1 MSSIFHSEPTR
12 RTRDRS
18 VKLTWELGPTTSF
31 HGEPCTAVAQL
42 FVFHDRDRKEFV
54 ANVQRIDISP
64 IGSEMFTIGKNTDA
78 RLARTP
84 CARFSAKAFD
94 AAVTAALAE
103 LRLRADEPEVQAVA
117 NPASPA

>member
-1 MSSIFHSEPTR
+1 MSIFHSEPAR
-12 RTRDRS
+12 RDRDRS
-18 VKLTWELGPTTSF
+18 TKLTWELGPTKNF
-31 HGEPCTAVAQL
+31 HGEDCAAVAQL
-42 FVFHDRDRKEFV
+42 FVFHDRDRKQFV

-64 IGSEMFTIGKNTDA
+64 IGSEMFTIGKNTEA
-78 RLARTP
+78 RLASTP

-94 AAVTAALAE
+94 ATVTAALAE